1 MQRSITLK
9 IIRPRDDKIS
19 WEELGYLL
27 GGLSM
32 KVCRMSNFC
41 MTHHLLHALKLE
53 TELLNPRG
61 NLYCYPSL
69 AEEYPEVPSGIICA
83 TETRARKLFKRNA
96 SKVLRSEVSLPS
108 FRKDS
113 SIPIPVAGYR
123 ILQEGDGN
131 YYAEIQLLS
140 RQGTK
145 TQKLPG
151 RICLV
156 LADNWRDK
164 SAKSTLQKIA
174 AGKVRRGVATLFRAK
189 KDWYLCIPYV
199 VEPVK
204 TEEDFEPGLV
214 MGVAFGMFDA
224 LAYGFNTLLKR
235 GAVSGEEVLSHHE
248 KFMVRRKKIQEQYA
262 WSGRKGQGRE
272 DALKPLRHLYEAEK
286 NYRDLVNNRY
296 AKWVVDIA
304 VKNRCGEIH
313 LDTGNGMPQGNKEIL
328 LSHWPLYD
336 LKNKICRKAE
346 EKGIRV
352 TECNVPNLRTRC
364 SHCGKEQD
372 VESKKRMFLCK
383 DCGYGMTEK
392 TKNSGYIS
400 ADYNAARNL
409 AVYDTV
415 ETEPV

>member
-9 IIRPRDDKIS
+9 IIRPRDEKIS

-27 GGLSM
+27 LGLSM

-53 TELLNPRG
+53 TELLNPKG
-61 NLYCYPSL
+61 NLYCYPRL

-83 TETRARKLFKRNA
+83 AESRARKVFRHSA
-96 SKVLRSEVSLPS
+96 AKVLQSEMSLPS
-108 FRKDS
+108 FRKDG

-123 ILQEGDGN
+123 ILQDSGGS
-131 YYAEIQLLS
+131 YCAEIQLLS

-164 SAKSTLQKIA
+164 SAKSALQKIA
-174 AGKVRRGVATLFRAK
+174 AGKVRRGIASLFRARSA
-189 KDWYLCIPYV
+189 WYLCIPYV
-199 VEPVK
+199 MEALNK
-204 TEEDFEPGLV
+204 GDDFEPGLI
-214 MGVAFGMFDA
+214 MGVAFGVYDA
-224 LAYGFNTLLKR
+224 LVYGFNTSLKR
-235 GAVSGEEVLSHHE
+235 GAITGEEVLSHQD
-248 KFMVRRKKIQEQYA
+248 KFMARRKKIQEQYA

-272 DALKPLRHLYEAEK
+272 NALKPLRHLYEAEK
-286 NYRDLVNNRY
+286 NYRDLVNHRY

-313 LDTGNGMPQGNKEIL
+313 LDADPGTPRGNKEIL
-328 LSHWPLYD
+328 LARWPLYD
-336 LKNKICRKAE
+336 LKNKICQKAE

-352 TECNVPNLRTRC
+352 AECIVPNLRTRC
-364 SHCGKEQD
+364 SHCGTEQAD
-372 VESKKRMFLCK
+372 ENHKRMFLCK
-383 DCGYGMTEK
+383 ECGYGATD
-392 TKNSGYIS
+392 KNKSRGYIS

-409 AVYDTV
+409 AVY
-415 ETEPV
+415 ETGE